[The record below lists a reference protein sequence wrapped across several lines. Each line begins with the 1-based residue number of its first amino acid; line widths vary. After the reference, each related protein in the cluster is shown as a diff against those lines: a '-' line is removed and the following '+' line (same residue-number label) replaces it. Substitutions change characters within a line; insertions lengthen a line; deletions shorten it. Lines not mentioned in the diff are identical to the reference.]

1 MPTVS
6 ITNKTH
12 KMLSKLV
19 DDLKNQG
26 VNIYKEALL
35 NIILIL
41 ALNDENLVK
50 QAVNLIRN
58 WNLNE
63 GATDLERK
71 HGL

>member
-26 VNIYKEALL
+26 VKMYKEALL